1 MIDFADTNSGLTILS
16 YYLPLVFSILS
27 LICCVLFLFTYLK
40 YEKLRVNSGKI
51 HFILGF
57 CITFLTA
64 HFLASLF
71 YSVDEAP
78 DNSDE
83 DYTSPTWCTA
93 LGVITNLVLY
103 NFLLLH
109 LFVSHNVLCC
119 IFYKY
124 STFNRRYRI
133 YLILSLGISVAITII
148 LGCFN
153 EIGYGPLGF
162 CWLRNEKVSQIIHII
177 TVCVIFPLVLGVQIY
192 VYSKEHFINPHSLY
206 YYNEDNFTVNN
217 RKLFIR
223 INLGYIFVFTL
234 TWLPSSVIYIID
246 FVFKFNDWDNEA
258 YWFEIVRGIALLFL
272 CASAFCMFL
281 VRVHEPVIK
290 KAFKKIIGK
299 FQKDQPEQPQEQ
311 SQNLD
316 SIEAKDEVSLTENL
330 IEQKEAK
337 FKISRNI
344 QPQQYEIVLTMKKN
358 SSQNELFSMFKKK
371 KPAFLKSNSK
381 NLSEKEKAESKLL
394 LIKCFLGSVFLI
406 RNDINNQ
413 EVTINSKT
421 PWEDHYYNDITS
433 LKSKLGDIIRL
444 IMKNDNEGI
453 DKMLELFDENQ
464 LEDVTCVNIASLV
477 FANVKSLYHID
488 NILLFD
494 SFYPIEN
501 MKILESIEY
510 DPMTL
515 HEEVSINNFITFN
528 NKYYLKI
535 FSESRMQF
543 LKESFL
549 KSLHDHITKSKGN
562 SFLAPLICLYNISFM
577 TVESINLAIYENLI
591 GQTPLTD
598 LYALLILEG
607 LNIVHKKFKNGALIS
622 TDIFPCNGYQMEN
635 VLKLKYKD
643 KSLLMKVMKTDL
655 KFLLARDVTNY
666 QIHLIFSKNP
676 QKVNFSIDNQKSVNN
691 PFEENM
697 TTSQASIKKNG
708 FKFECFLED
717 YECRVAIHNYL
728 NTQSSISKG
737 NIINIDNNPG
747 TRYGTEVNN
756 NLVMS
761 GENKANM
768 LKKLPSGL
776 NENFSVINPEIY
788 AKNIMEALQDLL

>member
-1 MIDFADTNSGLTILS
+1 
-16 YYLPLVFSILS
+16 
-27 LICCVLFLFTYLK
+27 
-40 YEKLRVNSGKI
+40 
-51 HFILGF
+51 
-57 CITFLTA
+57 
-64 HFLASLF
+64 
-71 YSVDEAP
+71 
-78 DNSDE
+78 
-83 DYTSPTWCTA
+83 
-93 LGVITNLVLY
+93 
-103 NFLLLH
+103 
-109 LFVSHNVLCC
+109 
-119 IFYKY
+119 
-124 STFNRRYRI
+124 
-133 YLILSLGISVAITII
+133 
-148 LGCFN
+148 
-153 EIGYGPLGF
+153 
-162 CWLRNEKVSQIIHII
+162 
-177 TVCVIFPLVLGVQIY
+177 VIFPLVLGVQIY